1 MKVINTTLVLA
12 SVLAFSSAYAAESAQ
27 LQQPSADTS
36 VHSQSVHQQT
46 EVQKDSKGAIKRKKS
61 TVEEQNMQQQQQQ
74 AVPSTQQPAAGQ

>member
-27 LQQPSADTS
+27 LQQPSAETTVNSRS
-36 VHSQSVHQQT
+36 VEQQT
-46 EVQKDSKGAIKRKKS
+46 EVQKDNRGAIKRKKS
-61 TVEEQNMQQQQQQ
+61 TVEEQNLQQQQQ